1 MENLKNINQKILSI
15 DEEIVRLQKREDYYS
30 SFYKKNETINKTIIS
45 LRNLKN
51 RLLFEKNLNRELSK
65 VK

>member
-1 MENLKNINQKILSI
+1 MEESININKKILDI
-15 DEEIVRLQKREDYYS
+15 DKEIVRLQKHEDYYS